1 MDENADR
8 YGVDPHFRAWMRA
21 NINSRTRSSTY
32 AKYMIEREDGP
43 FVNRRLQYTDGS
55 TRPHLLW
62 DMMAHGPK
70 AWKEQFPST
79 INRAKYEHNRK
90 LDCRRTVEHGSRL
103 RILRF
108 GFRHAIYPPHT
119 PAMAELGLTKIEYE
133 TIISNIENIHIDAV
147 WYTKCPISYLFSTLN
162 KIRHRSTEDVL
173 MKVSEYMRV
182 LNASQR
188 RLVWT
193 IEKIPGLYDRGLARD
208 RTEWEISAWNDE
220 DPLELLIELERWGII
235 EQRLSIEDD
244 DRLTGL
250 QKLMYSVEDI
260 NSMTI
265 CVQ

>member
-1 MDENADR
+1 
-8 YGVDPHFRAWMRA
+8 
-21 NINSRTRSSTY
+21 
-32 AKYMIEREDGP
+32 MIEREDGP

-70 AWKEQFPST
+70 AWKEQFPNT

-133 TIISNIENIHIDAV
+133 TIISNVENIHIDAV

-182 LNASQR
+182 LNA
-188 RLVWT
+188 V
-193 IEKIPGLYDRGLARD
+193 
-208 RTEWEISAWNDE
+208 WEISAWNGE